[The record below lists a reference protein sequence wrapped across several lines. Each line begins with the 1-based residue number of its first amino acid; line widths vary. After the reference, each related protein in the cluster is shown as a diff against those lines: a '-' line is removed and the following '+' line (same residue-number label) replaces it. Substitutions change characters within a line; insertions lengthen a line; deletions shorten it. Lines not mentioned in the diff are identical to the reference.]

1 MMIIFLYKCAFIIAS
16 SYYCLI
22 LFNFL
27 MTVVAYNVLNNRM
40 LECIYIP
47 NIELC
52 V

>member
-22 LFNFL
+22 LFNFI
-27 MTVVAYNVLNNRM
+27 MTVVADNNVLITGC
-40 LECIYIP
+40 LERIFLRIV
-47 NIELC
+47 C